1 MVVASGFVEVDD
13 MKNTGRIVG
22 ELKKRNMKID
32 YIETEKVIF
41 LFERE
46 SFEDVRTEID
56 SLKNVE
62 DVRNVHLT
70 YYSFEGDG
78 DEG

>member
-1 MVVASGFVEVDD
+1 MVVASGFVEVDG

-70 YYSFEGDG
+70 YYCFEGDG
-78 DEG
+78 DEV